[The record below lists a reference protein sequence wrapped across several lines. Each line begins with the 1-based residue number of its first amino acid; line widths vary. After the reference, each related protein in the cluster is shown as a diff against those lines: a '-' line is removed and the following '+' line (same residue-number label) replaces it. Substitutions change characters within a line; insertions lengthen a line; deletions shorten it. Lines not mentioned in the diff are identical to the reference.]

1 MDFYRSPPK
10 VKPLLQIFLWIVM
23 FRGPY
28 VTPPTEIRG
37 GEGHHSILKLLL
49 LVTSAR
55 LQNYFSPWC
64 ERWVKKRMKLWW
76 CSRET
81 LNITRKQFIPCSE
94 MKMEVSGFRKL
105 TFQRKILA
113 TNIKLCNAL
122 HSYPKW
128 EYKIKNVSEVWYIFL
143 KSKLYDNS
151 KNYFSKIFGL
161 APYQLTIISFERSI
175 LEKNVIM

>member
-1 MDFYRSPPK
+1 
-10 VKPLLQIFLWIVM
+10 M

-122 HSYPKW
+122 RLLYNGRWGAKLLRLALKLKLHSECKFCWLIRGEGSRNDLPTFNELNFSSGPKIP
-128 EYKIKNVSEVWYIFL
+128 KGN
-143 KSKLYDNS
+143 
-151 KNYFSKIFGL
+151 FGL
-161 APYQLTIISFERSI
+161 GQIC
-175 LEKNVIM
+175 KNSES